1 MKRDFQH
8 FGIQGC
14 FPEHVMVS
22 NQRKGGQNKS
32 IPLLLLD
39 SLGCVVEI
47 VSGCYVYGG
56 RWVAWLRNNPEL
68 LGSAPRHNQLPSLI
82 SHISQSCPWI
92 LQHLTST
99 LLELRT
105 SSKSKYSLWILPS
118 KVVFYHFFF
127 PFYFVRSGGT
137 RKEWHCLVTDS
148 ARHFVTLT
156 CPQFPPSSCPGTI
169 YFQYASVYNWCGH
182 LSSPVICQSSSL
194 SFWDKLADKTGWTTF
209 HLLQSK
215 LFPWWFKGVIV
226 LFSIFSFSWC
236 ISFYNYVSHCISVK
250 CQFQC
255 HCQRRCTKN
264 WFRKKNSQKF
274 LINFFSLAHNPYNA
288 IIKVFNTQR

>member
-1 MKRDFQH
+1 MEEVGRSD
-8 FGIQGC
+8 I
-14 FPEHVMVS
+14 V
-22 NQRKGGQNKS
+22 
-32 IPLLLLD
+32 LLL
-39 SLGCVVEI
+39 I
-47 VSGCYVYGG
+47 V
-56 RWVAWLRNNPEL
+56 
-68 LGSAPRHNQLPSLI
+68 H
-82 SHISQSCPWI
+82 
-92 LQHLTST
+92 
-99 LLELRT
+99 
-105 SSKSKYSLWILPS
+105 
-118 KVVFYHFFF
+118 
-127 PFYFVRSGGT
+127 
-137 RKEWHCLVTDS
+137 
-148 ARHFVTLT
+148 VTLWHLLA
-156 CPQFPPSSCPGTI
+156 PSPPPSPCPGTI

-226 LFSIFSFSWC
+226 LFSIFSFFWC

-288 IIKVFNTQR
+288 IIKVFNIQR